1 MRATFIFLF
10 FALTGFGA
18 RTQAVTGVVRDIDT
32 GTPLEYVA
40 VFWKE
45 SQAGTMT
52 NAEGRFT
59 IGRIPNHGI
68 LVFQLIPYNPLEVA
82 ISEQSEYL
90 VELKINEMER
100 LEIEEHAGSQHLHGK
115 DPHLFQTMTEKELC
129 KAACCNLSESFET
142 NASVDASYT
151 DGISGTR
158 QIKML
163 GLDGKYAQLM
173 SDNIP
178 DLRGLATVYGLG
190 WEPGPWIK
198 EINISKGAGSII
210 PGYESI
216 AGQINVSHKADEMK
230 ERFFLNGYAGNQGR
244 YEWNT
249 VSQHS
254 VGEHFN
260 WDWSS
265 HLALNNGE
273 FDMNH
278 DGFLDNPTGREFNGR
293 LHASYEGH
301 EGYRG
306 DYTVTALNY
315 GSRFGTYGGHFWA
328 PLEMKNSHERY
339 GVYLKNGWVLE
350 REKEQSIGTQLS
362 FTDYH
367 MGFQQAGLPFES
379 NVYSGHQ
386 RNLRAVA
393 MHAMEWTHDIKW
405 TNGLSWNWDEYRERF
420 YQWGDFN
427 RKENVIGA
435 FSELSWN
442 EDDKFQAIVGAR
454 YDYHN
459 YFGSLVT
466 PRVHFRYS
474 LKENVHVKMMMGKGR
489 RVVNP
494 ILDNPGVLASNRMVQ
509 MTVSDNQYPNG
520 LPMESAWNSGIVLS
534 GDTKL
539 FYRKMTWSLDVF
551 HTRFDQQVVMDWDSV
566 GYLKLYSL
574 NTKDG
579 AQSVSQTAQ
588 FEAQLSPLKRMEIR
602 MAYRYVNTFVDYET
616 GRRSLPFISRN
627 KIYTNLSYSTKMF
640 GNKNRVMMDVTA
652 KWSDRQRMPLH
663 PDDGLFGVGNFSPA
677 FWMINAQ
684 VSLAKE
690 ENWDIYLGVEN
701 LLNYQ
706 QNRVVTYSQPES
718 LNPVFDSNFAYAPA
732 FGRMMYLG
740 FRLRLGGEKN

>member
-1 MRATFIFLF
+1 MRPSVIMLLMCMVVSMSWGQTISGIVVDAE
-10 FALTGFGA
+10 
-18 RTQAVTGVVRDIDT
+18 TQQ
-32 GTPLEYVA
+32 PLEYVA
-40 VFWKE
+40 IFWKN
-45 SQAGTMT
+45 SQAGTLS
-52 NAEGRFT
+52 NEAGVFK
-59 IGRIPNHGI
+59 IGKIPNHNI
-68 LVFQLIPYNPLEVA
+68 LVFQMAPYHPFELIVNE
-82 ISEQSEYL
+82 ISEYR

-115 DPHLFQTMTEKELC
+115 DPHLFQTMTEQELC

-142 NASVDASYT
+142 NASVDASFT

-216 AGQINVSHKADEMK
+216 AGQINVAHKGAEMK

-249 VSQHS
+249 VSHHS
-254 VGEHFN
+254 VGDHFN

-265 HLALNNGE
+265 HLALNEGR

-293 LHASYEGH
+293 LHASYEGN

-315 GSRFGTYGGHFWA
+315 NSKFGTYEHFTA
-328 PLEMKNSHERY
+328 PLNLQSSQERY

-367 MGFQQAGLPFES
+367 MRFQQEGLPADE
-379 NVYSGHQ
+379 NVYSGNQ

-393 MHAMEWTHDIKW
+393 MHALEWTHDVKW
-405 TNGLSWNWDEYRERF
+405 TNGISWNWDEYREQF
-420 YQWGDFN
+420 HQWGGFN
-427 RKENVIGA
+427 RTENVVGA
-435 FSELSWN
+435 FSEFSWN
-442 EDDKFQAIVGAR
+442 HDDLIQAIIGAR

-459 YFGSLVT
+459 YYGGLLT
-466 PRVHFRYS
+466 PRVHLRYS
-474 LKENVHVKMMMGKGR
+474 LRENVHVKLMAGQGR

-494 ILDNPGVLASNRMVQ
+494 ILDNPGVLASNRVVQ
-509 MTVSDNQYPNG
+509 IQPSGDYPNG
-520 LPMESAWNSGIVLS
+520 LPMESAVNTGFVIS
-534 GDTKL
+534 GDTKM
-539 FYRKMTWSLDVF
+539 FHRKMTWSVDFF
-551 HTRFDQQVVMDWDSV
+551 HTQFDQQVVMDWDSV
-566 GYLKLYSL
+566 GYLKMYALDQ
-574 NTKDG
+574 DG
-579 AQSVSQTAQ
+579 GARSISQTAQ
-588 FEAQLSPLKRMEIR
+588 FETQFSPLKRLDIR
-602 MAYRYVNTFVDYET
+602 LAYRYVNAYVDYAT
-616 GRRSLPFISRN
+616 GRRDLPFISKN
-627 KIYTNLSYSTKMF
+627 KLYSNIAYSTKMF
-640 GNKNRVMMDVTA
+640 GKNQRVLFDVTA
-652 KWSDRQRMPLH
+652 KWSDRQRMPMH
-663 PDDGLFGVGNFSPA
+663 QDDTLFGIGAYSPT
-677 FWMINAQ
+677 FWMINGQIA
-684 VSLAKE
+684 LAKE
-690 ENWDIYLGVEN
+690 EKWDVYLGVEN
-701 LLNYQ
+701 IFNYR
-706 QNRVVTYSQPES
+706 QNRVVVYSHPES
-718 LNPVFDSNFAYAPA
+718 GSTTFDSNFSYAPA
-732 FGRMMYLG
+732 FGRMMYVG
-740 FRLRLGGEKN
+740 FRMRLGGE